1 MSSPET
7 THHKPVKLATK
18 SAHASYFM
26 PMLQSL
32 ADKDELNEV
41 VKNCV
46 VKSCELM
53 DAGVPLHLN
62 GFVKT
67 HDAGAIR
74 AEYEACSATELE
86 ELNESFT
93 CAGRIISHRSFGK
106 VAFFHLM
113 DRSGRIQC
121 YASKDLMGEEAYK
134 NFKKF
139 DIGDIVGVHG
149 KLFRTKTDELTLACD
164 QVTLLTK
171 SFRSLPEKHKGLT
184 NVEIRYRQRYV
195 DLITNPKVRDIFRK
209 RSKIIRTFR
218 AFLEERG
225 FVEVET
231 PMLHPVAG
239 GAAAR
244 PFITHHNALDMELY
258 MRIAPEL
265 YLKRLLVGGF
275 EKVFELNR
283 NFRNE
288 GISIRHNPEFTM
300 CEFYWAYATF
310 YDLMDL
316 TEELFSTIATEV
328 CGSPI
333 ITYQG
338 TELDLTPGKWQRL
351 TFHESLEKIGGHS
364 PEFYN
369 DFDKV
374 LAYVRERGEKILK
387 TDKLGKLQAK
397 LFDLDVEPKLVAP
410 TFIYHY
416 PTEISPLARRN
427 KDNPDITDRFELFI
441 MGREYGNAFSEL
453 NDPIDQRGRFEHE
466 LALREMG
473 NDEAGMMDEDF
484 INALEYGL
492 PPTGGMGIGI
502 DRCVMLLTDSD
513 SIRDVILFP
522 TMKPLDKPESA
533 KRAAAGTNCA
543 VPAAEQGPVDFSKVE
558 IEPLFQE
565 FVDFE
570 TFAKSDFRAVKVKEC
585 TAVPKSKKL
594 LKFVLDDGT
603 GEDRVILSGIHDTY
617 EPEELVGKTLI
628 AITNLPPRKMMG
640 IDSCG
645 MIISA
650 VHHEEGVEKLHCLMV
665 DDHIPAGAKLY

>member
-1 MSSPET
+1 MSNQEKTNRKSI
-7 THHKPVKLATK
+7 KLATK
-18 SAHASYFM
+18 SDHAAYFM

-46 VKSCELM
+46 VKSCDLM
-53 DAGVPLHLN
+53 DAGVDLHPN
-62 GFVKT
+62 GFIKE

-74 AEYEACSATELE
+74 AEYEAYSASELE
-86 ELNESFT
+86 ELDERFT
-93 CAGRIISHRSFGK
+93 CAGRIVSQRSFGK
-106 VAFFHLM
+106 VAFFHIM

-121 YASKDLMGEEAYK
+121 YASRERMGDEAYAQ
-134 NFKKF
+134 FRKF

-149 KLFRTKTDELTLACD
+149 KLFRTKTDELTISCD
-164 QVTLLTK
+164 SVVLLSK
-171 SFRSLPEKHKGLT
+171 SFRALPEKHKGLT

-195 DLITNPKVRDIFRK
+195 DLIVNPRVRDIFRK
-209 RSKIIRTFR
+209 RSKIIREFR

-244 PFITHHNALDMELY
+244 PFITHHNALDMQLY

-288 GISIRHNPEFTM
+288 GISVRHNPEFTM

-316 TEELFSTIATEV
+316 TEDLFSHLATEV
-328 CGSPI
+328 CGSPV

-338 TELDLTPGKWQRL
+338 TELDLSKGKWQRL

-369 DFDKV
+369 DFNKV
-374 LAYVRERGEKILK
+374 SQYVREHGEKILT

-397 LFDLDVEPKLVAP
+397 LFDLDVEPKLIQP

-427 KDNPDITDRFELFI
+427 KDNPEVTDRFELFI

-453 NDPIDQRGRFEHE
+453 NDPIDLRMRFEE
-466 LALREMG
+466 QVREKAAG
-473 NDEAGMMDEDF
+473 DDEACEMDEDYLR
-484 INALEYGL
+484 ALEYGM
-492 PPTGGMGIGI
+492 PPAAGEGIGI
-502 DRCVMLLTDSD
+502 DRLVMLLTDSP
-513 SIRDVILFP
+513 SIREVIFFP
-522 TMKPLDKPESA
+522 LLKPE
-533 KRAAAGTNCA
+533 
-543 VPAAEQGPVDFSKVE
+543 V
-558 IEPLFQE
+558 
-565 FVDFE
+565 
-570 TFAKSDFRAVKVKEC
+570 
-585 TAVPKSKKL
+585 
-594 LKFVLDDGT
+594 
-603 GEDRVILSGIHDTY
+603 
-617 EPEELVGKTLI
+617 
-628 AITNLPPRKMMG
+628 
-640 IDSCG
+640 
-645 MIISA
+645 
-650 VHHEEGVEKLHCLMV
+650 
-665 DDHIPAGAKLY
+665 

>member
-1 MSSPET
+1 
-7 THHKPVKLATK
+7 
-18 SAHASYFM
+18 M

-134 NFKKF
+134 HFKKF

-265 YLKRLLVGGF
+265 YLKRL
-275 EKVFELNR
+275 
-283 NFRNE
+283 
-288 GISIRHNPEFTM
+288 
-300 CEFYWAYATF
+300 
-310 YDLMDL
+310 
-316 TEELFSTIATEV
+316 LFSTIATEV

-453 NDPIDQRGRFEHE
+453 NDPIDQRMRFEQQV
-466 LALREMG
+466 REKAAG
-473 NDEAGMMDEDF
+473 DDEACAMDEDYLR
-484 INALEYGL
+484 ALEYGM
-492 PPTGGMGIGI
+492 PPAAGEGIGI
-502 DRCVMLLTDSD
+502 DRLVMLLTDSP
-513 SIRDVILFP
+513 SIREVIFFP
-522 TMKPLDKPESA
+522 
-533 KRAAAGTNCA
+533 
-543 VPAAEQGPVDFSKVE
+543 
-558 IEPLFQE
+558 
-565 FVDFE
+565 
-570 TFAKSDFRAVKVKEC
+570 
-585 TAVPKSKKL
+585 L
-594 LKFVLDDGT
+594 LKQ
-603 GEDRVILSGIHDTY
+603 ES
-617 EPEELVGKTLI
+617 
-628 AITNLPPRKMMG
+628 
-640 IDSCG
+640 
-645 MIISA
+645 
-650 VHHEEGVEKLHCLMV
+650 
-665 DDHIPAGAKLY
+665 